1 MIKPDCYLQ
10 SGKIINL
17 IEEAGF
23 TIGNV
28 KMVRLTQAEAEK
40 FYEEHRGKA
49 FFRGLVEFV
58 SSDLVVG
65 LELIAD
71 NGVGRWRELRGD
83 ADPNKARLEQ
93 PGSVRALFGEGGV
106 RLTSP
111 NFSAP
116 YAIYRR
122 CDSNSLPH
130 RCSII
135 R

>member
-49 FFRGLVEFV
+49 FFKGLV
-58 SSDLVVG
+58 
-65 LELIAD
+65 
-71 NGVGRWRELRGD
+71 
-83 ADPNKARLEQ
+83 
-93 PGSVRALFGEGGV
+93 
-106 RLTSP
+106 
-111 NFSAP
+111 
-116 YAIYRR
+116 
-122 CDSNSLPH
+122 
-130 RCSII
+130 
-135 R
+135 

>member
-28 KMVRLTQAEAEK
+28 KMARLTQAEAER

-49 FFRGLVEFV
+49 CFRGLVEFV

-71 NGVGRWRELRGD
+71 GGVGRWRELLGD
-83 ADPNKARLEQ
+83 TDPNKARKEQ

-106 RLTSP
+106 RNAAHGSD
-111 NFSAP
+111 SAVS
-116 YAIYRR
+116 AAR
-122 CDSNSLPH
+122 
-130 RCSII
+130 
-135 R
+135 